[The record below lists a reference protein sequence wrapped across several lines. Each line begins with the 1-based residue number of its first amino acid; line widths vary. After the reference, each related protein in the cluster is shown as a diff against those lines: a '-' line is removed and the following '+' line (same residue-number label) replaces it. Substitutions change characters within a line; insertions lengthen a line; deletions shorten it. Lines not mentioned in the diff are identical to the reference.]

1 MGDWGEKVNG
11 EFAFLYHSHD
21 IFARKSWI
29 FRTQIQAIH
38 SIAKG
43 TKMKEY
49 VILVDE
55 NDNEIG
61 LEEKLKAHED
71 AKLHRAFSI
80 FIFNSKGEMLL
91 QQRACDK
98 YHSGCLWTNA
108 TCSHPRPG
116 EKVEQAAHRRLLE
129 EMGFDTELKKAFHF
143 IYKAE
148 FDHGLT
154 EHELDHV
161 FIGYYDGMINLNFEE
176 ADDYKWIDLES
187 LQKEMMKSPYNYTVW
202 FKIALD
208 RVLSFLKN

>member
-1 MGDWGEKVNG
+1 ME
-11 EFAFLYHSHD
+11 EF
-21 IFARKSWI
+21 
-29 FRTQIQAIH
+29 
-38 SIAKG
+38 
-43 TKMKEY
+43 
-49 VILVDE
+49 VVLVDE

-61 LEEKLKAHED
+61 IEEKMKAHED

-80 FIFNSKGEMLL
+80 FIFNSDDEMLL

-116 EKVEQAAHRRLLE
+116 EKVEQAAHRRLQE
-129 EMGFDTELKKAFHF
+129 EMGFDTELKKAFQF

-161 FIGYYDGMINLNFEE
+161 FIGKFDGSINLNPDE
-176 ADDYKWIDLES
+176 ADDFKWIDLET
-187 LQKEMMKSPYNYTVW
+187 LKSDIKVNSENYTVW
-202 FKIALD
+202 FKIAFD
-208 RVLSFLKN
+208 KVLTFLNN

>member
-1 MGDWGEKVNG
+1 ME
-11 EFAFLYHSHD
+11 EF
-21 IFARKSWI
+21 
-29 FRTQIQAIH
+29 
-38 SIAKG
+38 
-43 TKMKEY
+43 
-49 VILVDE
+49 VVLVDE

-61 LEEKLKAHED
+61 IAEKMKAHED

-80 FIFNSKGEMLL
+80 FIFNSNGEMLL

-116 EKVEQAAHRRLLE
+116 ENVEQAAHRRLQE
-129 EMGFDTELKKAFHF
+129 EMGFDTELNKAFHF

-161 FIGYYDGMINLNFEE
+161 FIGEFDGPINLNPIE
-176 ADDYKWIDLES
+176 ADDFMWIDLET
-187 LQKEMMKSPYNYTVW
+187 LQNEIKENPEKYTVW

-208 RVLSFLKN
+208 KVLTFLEN

>member
-1 MGDWGEKVNG
+1 ME
-11 EFAFLYHSHD
+11 EF
-21 IFARKSWI
+21 
-29 FRTQIQAIH
+29 
-38 SIAKG
+38 
-43 TKMKEY
+43 

-61 LEEKLKAHED
+61 IEEKMKAHED

-116 EKVEQAAHRRLLE
+116 EKVEQAAHRRLQE
-129 EMGFDTELKKAFHF
+129 EMGFDTDLKKEFHF
-143 IYKAE
+143 IYKAK

-161 FIGYYDGMINLNFEE
+161 FIGQYDGPINLNSDE
-176 ADDYKWIDLES
+176 ADDYKWIDLAT
-187 LQKEMMKSPYNYTVW
+187 LQKDMKENPNDYTVW
-202 FKIALD
+202 FKIAFKK
-208 RVLSFLKN
+208 VLNLVMTSHIKYTI

>member
-1 MGDWGEKVNG
+1 
-11 EFAFLYHSHD
+11 
-21 IFARKSWI
+21 
-29 FRTQIQAIH
+29 
-38 SIAKG
+38 
-43 TKMKEY
+43 MKDY

-61 LEEKLKAHED
+61 IEEKMKAHED

-98 YHSGCLWTNA
+98 YHSGCLWSNA

-116 EKVEQAAHRRLLE
+116 EQVEQAAHRRLKE
-129 EMGFDTELKKAFHF
+129 EMGFDTELKKEFHF
-143 IYKAE
+143 IYKAD

-154 EHELDHV
+154 EHEFDHV
-161 FIGYYDGMINLNFEE
+161 FLGQYDGPINLNADE

-187 LQKEMMKSPYNYTVW
+187 LQQDIKRNPDDYTVW
-202 FKIALD
+202 FKIAFD
-208 RVLSFLKN
+208 RVLNITGM